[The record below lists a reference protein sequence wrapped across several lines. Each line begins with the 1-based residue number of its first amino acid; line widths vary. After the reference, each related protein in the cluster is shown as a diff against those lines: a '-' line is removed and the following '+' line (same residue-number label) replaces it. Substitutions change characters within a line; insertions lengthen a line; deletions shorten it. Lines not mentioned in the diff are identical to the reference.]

1 MTTVADPSVS
11 LAADSRDVLLEVRD
25 LSITYQT
32 RGGSLNAVDHLDLD
46 LFRGEVL
53 GLVGESGCGKS
64 TLGRALMRM
73 ILPPGEISSGQLIFN
88 GTDLMSL
95 SDNAMREVRGRQIS
109 MIFQDPMTSLNPVQR
124 LDDHIIEAIRVH
136 EPQVSR
142 KEALE
147 RAQALVQRLG
157 IAPKRLNDYPHQLS
171 GGMRQRIMIG
181 LALALKA
188 NLIIADEPT
197 TSLDV
202 IVEAQ
207 FLDLLRELKDEFGL
221 TILLISHNMG
231 IVAELADRV
240 AVMYA
245 GKIAEISVIDQVF
258 HEPLHPY
265 TQGLLKSIPN
275 ISLDVADQTLYRMEG
290 TPPNLIDPPTG
301 CRFHPRCPH
310 VMADICPVKVPPLNL
325 IPEAS
330 ETARHRAA
338 CWLHIP
344 HDEPAGQ

>member
-1 MTTVADPSVS
+1 
-11 LAADSRDVLLEVRD
+11 
-25 LSITYQT
+25 
-32 RGGSLNAVDHLDLD
+32 
-46 LFRGEVL
+46 
-53 GLVGESGCGKS
+53 
-64 TLGRALMRM
+64 
-73 ILPPGEISSGQLIFN
+73 
-88 GTDLMSL
+88 
-95 SDNAMREVRGRQIS
+95 
-109 MIFQDPMTSLNPVQR
+109 
-124 LDDHIIEAIRVH
+124 
-136 EPQVSR
+136 
-142 KEALE
+142 
-147 RAQALVQRLG
+147 
-157 IAPKRLNDYPHQLS
+157 
-171 GGMRQRIMIG
+171 MRQRIMIG

-197 TSLDV
+197 TSFDV

-310 VMADICPVKVPPLNL
+310 VMLDICPVKVPPLNL
-325 IPEAS
+325 IPKA
-330 ETARHRAA
+330 
-338 CWLHIP
+338 P
-344 HDEPAGQ
+344 EPPLPPSPSPLTS